1 MAVKTI
7 TIDLEAYDL
16 LASLKGEG
24 DSFSRVIKKHYKR
37 PRSME
42 ALDKVLDENVL
53 TEDSIDRIESMSVKL
68 RTEKIRTAVE

>member
-7 TIDLEAYDL
+7 TIDIEAYDL

-24 DSFSRVIKKHYKR
+24 DSFSKVIKKHYNR

-53 TEDSIDRIESMSVKL
+53 TDYSLDSIESMSGEL
-68 RTEKIRTAVE
+68 RTEKVRTAVE